1 MNSFDHSPAPLQQ
14 PEPVPAIAPK
24 KPGMPDRLE
33 NLGQFCGTCAWYKL
47 GGIFRNW
54 LLTDGTQY
62 LAETYQAFWLMDA
75 IASYFS
81 KLRSHPFQV
90 WTLKVNKENRSC
102 VLSATDGN
110 NHTLVR
116 QEIAFTNFP
125 DDITLYAADNGDGY
139 WVIMLTSEY

>member
-1 MNSFDHSPAPLQQ
+1 
-14 PEPVPAIAPK
+14 
-24 KPGMPDRLE
+24 
-33 NLGQFCGTCAWYKL
+33 
-47 GGIFRNW
+47 
-54 LLTDGTQY
+54 
-62 LAETYQAFWLMDA
+62 MDA
-75 IASYFS
+75 IASYFP

-110 NHTLVR
+110 NNILVG